1 MNDEELEILINQDV
15 QKAPYIE
22 CDSKKI
28 LRKCKMEKKRYNIKL
43 FKYALYA
50 CFCVVLCFVSVLTTI
65 TIVKNNGTITLNN
78 PANVDI
84 GKSPYLSRIGYTQK
98 QYDNKKQNDPDWEP
112 IFDKT
117 IAWGPELASGM
128 IKYDVISKSNLL
140 SEEDK
145 VVLLNYKASIKQTYP
160 DHDVSFQI
168 GFGIKN
174 NKDYIYL
181 IDYIGYD
188 RELEKEIN
196 NTFLFE
202 SNLSY
207 SFESIVD
214 EFELM
219 LDAELS
225 DDYLNSSYYD
235 NQNLL
240 TTGIIIGFLENDGL
254 YQEYY
259 MVKLDGEI
267 FVVNK

>member
-1 MNDEELEILINQDV
+1 MSNEELEKLIRNDYFELKYSGCDENMIL
-15 QKAPYIE
+15 K
-22 CDSKKI
+22 
-28 LRKCKMEKKRYNIKL
+28 KCKTGKGKHNIKL
-43 FKYALYA
+43 FKHILYA
-50 CFCVVLCFVSVLTTI
+50 CFCLVLCFISVLTTVLI
-65 TIVKNNGTITLNN
+65 LNNNSPIRYAN
-78 PANVDI
+78 PANVDM
-84 GKSPYLSRIGYTQK
+84 GKDPYLSRIGYSQEL
-98 QYDNKKQNDPDWEP
+98 YENRKKQNPDWEP

-140 SEEDK
+140 NEEDK
-145 VVLLNYKASIKQTYP
+145 AVLLEYKTSIKQTYP
-160 DHDVSFQI
+160 THDVSFQI
-168 GFGIKN
+168 AFGIKN

-196 NTFLFE
+196 NTFIFE